1 MLVKMLVLRGMV
13 LFAKLIAVRAGAA
26 EAFGSAPRA
35 RFEGLSRS
43 RVTRRM
49 KFAKICRFFM
59 KCRLFLNF
67 QQNFRVLGQA
77 GLPRR
82 LAPKI
87 AHSLGAATARKGA

>member
-1 MLVKMLVLRGMV
+1 MMVSRGMV
-13 LFAKLIAVRAGAA
+13 VFAKLIAVRAGAA
-26 EAFGSAPRA
+26 EAFESVLHA
-35 RFEGLSRS
+35 RFEGSSRS

-49 KFAKICRFFM
+49 TFAKMGRFFT

-67 QQNFRVLGQA
+67 LQNFRVLGQA
-77 GLPRR
+77 GLPGR